1 MKIRGSLAAL
11 PALMALG
18 GCGGASSDGSSAAP
32 GGSVTIVNT
41 PSATPTAAADAAQAA
56 APTPTVVPASAPAPT
71 ATGFA
76 AQAAALFDVAP
87 DPATCRAGTLKA
99 SVKAEALARVN
110 ALRAL
115 HGLAAVTYSDVE
127 DAAEAE
133 SSLMMALN
141 RTLSH
146 TPPASWT
153 CYSASGADAAGTSNL
168 IGGWGNGLP
177 FYSEDEY
184 LATWMNEAGSASIGH
199 RRWLLSPFLGKISY
213 GRVAYQS
220 ANGDRVSAA
229 SMRVF
234 DFAASAAVPGGVPA
248 FVAYPYRDYPQRY
261 FRPGDYLSFSA
272 VPYSGGNFGAN
283 AKVGY
288 AKATITVTGPSG
300 TLPVTD
306 MTFDNSGYGVAN
318 NLQWRVTGLVAGVG
332 YTVTISGVTGTPQSE
347 YSYTFRI
354 S

>member
-1 MKIRGSLAAL
+1 MRTGWVIV
-11 PALMALG
+11 PALVALG
-18 GCGGASSDGSSAAP
+18 GCGGSSSDGTAASASSA
-32 GGSVTIVNT
+32 VTVVNSPQAT
-41 PSATPTAAADAAQAA
+41 PTATPTAAATATPVTTPSPAAST
-56 APTPTVVPASAPAPT
+56 TPATT

-76 AQAAALFDVAP
+76 AQVAALFDVAP

-99 SVKAEALARVN
+99 AVKADALAKVN
-110 ALRAL
+110 AMRAL

-133 SSLMMALN
+133 SSLMMAVN

-146 TPPASWT
+146 TPPADWT
-153 CYSASGADAAGTSNL
+153 CYSAAGSTAAGTSNL

-177 FYSEDEY
+177 YYTEDDY
-184 LATWMNEAGSASIGH
+184 LATWLNEGGSASIGH

-220 ANGDRVSAA
+220 ANGDRVSTA
-229 SMRVF
+229 SMKVF
-234 DFAASAAVPGGVPA
+234 NFASAPAVPGGIPG

-272 VPYSGGNFGAN
+272 VPYSGGSFGAN
-283 AKVGY
+283 AKVSF
-288 AKATITVTGPSG
+288 AAATITVTGPSG
-300 TLPVTD
+300 ALPVTD
-306 MTFDNSGYGVAN
+306 VTFDNSGYGVAN
-318 NLQWRVTGLVAGVG
+318 NVQWRVTGLVAGVS
-332 YTVTISGVTGTPQSE
+332 YTVRISGVSGTPQSE
-347 YSYTFRI
+347 YSYPFRI